1 MRLIVAGRSLDA
13 AKAFCVRPSQATLVP
28 AHFDRDGDVLRQLRV
43 LRPDLVVDASGP
55 FQVYGDDPNRVP
67 RAVIHSGADYLDLAD
82 AAAFVVGIEALDGFA
97 REHGR
102 VALSGVSSFPVLTA
116 AVVRRLAPGLST
128 VESIEAGIAP
138 SPFAGVGLN
147 VVKAI
152 ASYAGRPVCVIEDA
166 EPQTGYGFVNS
177 RRHVVNVPGCVP
189 LPTIRFGLVE
199 VPDVAVLA
207 RDWPRVRSIW
217 MGAGPTPALLHRLLW
232 GAAWLVRL
240 RVLPSLSPFA
250 SIMNFVINTVR
261 WGEHRG
267 GMYVEVR
274 GLGDHGLETRS
285 WHLLAEG
292 ESGPLIPSMAAEALI
307 RKWLKGE
314 KPAPGARS
322 AHRDLELHDYLVLF
336 EQRKISTGFR
346 QEPAADIALYPR
358 IMGSAFRRL
367 APPIQA
373 AHLFGTFIAL
383 EGRATVTRDRG
394 WLSGIIAS
402 LFRFPPAMTDAPV
415 AVTMTRDA
423 QGGEEWRRTFDEHSF
438 ASTQEVG
445 TGRSEGLLVE
455 RFGPLAFAMAVV
467 EEEGS
472 LRLVLRRWSAFGVP
486 LPLWAAPRSDALEHA
501 TGGRFNF
508 RVDIALPL
516 IGRLVRYEGWLVP
529 R

>member
-13 AKAFCVRPSQATLVP
+13 AKAFCARRSQAMLVP
-28 AHFDRDGDVLRQLRV
+28 AQFDRNGEVLRQLQI

-55 FQVYGDDPNRVP
+55 FQVYGDDPYRVP
-67 RAVIHSGADYLDLAD
+67 RAAIDSGADYLDLAD
-82 AAAFVVGIEALDGFA
+82 AAAFVVGIKALDGFA
-97 REHGR
+97 RERRR
-102 VALSGVSSFPVLTA
+102 VVLSGVSSFPVLTA
-116 AVVRRLAPGLST
+116 AVVRRLASGLST
-128 VESIEAGIAP
+128 IESIEAGIAP

-152 ASYAGRPVCVIEDA
+152 ASYAGRTVTTVEEGSPHI
-166 EPQTGYGFVNS
+166 GYGFVDS
-177 RRHVVNVPGCVP
+177 RRHVVNVPGRIP
-189 LPTIRFGLVE
+189 LPAIRFGLVE
-199 VPDVAVLA
+199 VPDLAVLA
-207 RDWPRVRSIW
+207 QDWPRARSIW

-240 RVLPSLSPFA
+240 RLLPSLLPFA
-250 SIMNFVINTVR
+250 AIMNFVVNTVR

-307 RKWLKGE
+307 RKRLKGE
-314 KPAPGARS
+314 QPAPGARS

-336 EQRKISTGFR
+336 EQRRISTGFR
-346 QEPAADIALYPR
+346 QELAVDVALYPR
-358 IMGSAFRRL
+358 IMGSAFQRL
-367 APPIQA
+367 APPVQA

-394 WLSGIIAS
+394 WLSAAIAS
-402 LFRFPPAMTDAPV
+402 LVRFPPAMTDAPV
-415 AVTMTRDA
+415 AVTMTRDT
-423 QGGEEWRRTFDEHSF
+423 QGREEWRRTFGEHSF
-438 ASTQEVG
+438 VSTQEAG
-445 TGRSEGLLVE
+445 SGRSEGLLIE
-455 RFGPLAFAMAVV
+455 RFGPLAFAMAAV
-467 EEEGS
+467 EEEGR

-501 TGGRFNF
+501 AGGRFNF

-516 IGRLVRYEGWLVP
+516 VGRIVRYEGWLAP